1 MKPSP
6 SEQSNIEQII
16 KLAES
21 HLVKGD
27 FEKVRIAIDRIQEVS
42 STHPSIKELQ
52 QQLDMRQQELEST
65 TVSTGQ
71 VYDDTLEALRSGDF
85 SSAFDMLDQVHPG
98 LKRNK
103 SQAAVS
109 EEKTDAAGD
118 TQKFN
123 QELVEA
129 TLVLQDP
136 KKIVPRESID
146 LDQTIQQTEK
156 EESIDLDQTIQ
167 QTEKEESIDL
177 DQTIQQT
184 EKGNDGWQG
193 EETIP
198 LAPNKPV
205 TGDNKSIDSKK

>member
-16 KLAES
+16 KLAKS
-21 HLVKGD
+21 HLVEGN
-27 FEKVRIAIDRIQEVS
+27 FEKVRLAIESIQEVS
-42 STHPSIKELQ
+42 SKHSSIKELR

-65 TVSTGQ
+65 TVSVGK

-85 SSAFDMLDQVHPG
+85 SSAFDMLDRVHPG

-103 SQAAVS
+103 PQAAVS

-167 QTEKEESIDL
+167 QTEK
-177 DQTIQQT
+177 
-184 EKGNDGWQG
+184 GNDGWQG